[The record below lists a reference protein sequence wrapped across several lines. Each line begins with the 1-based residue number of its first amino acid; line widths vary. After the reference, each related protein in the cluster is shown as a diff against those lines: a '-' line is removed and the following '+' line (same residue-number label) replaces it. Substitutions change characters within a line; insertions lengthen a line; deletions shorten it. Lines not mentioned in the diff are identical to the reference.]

1 MPLSTGQILN
11 NRYRINSLLGQ
22 SRAGT
27 GAVYHAW
34 DLTLNMPVAVKE
46 YLAASLEA
54 AQQFAIEARQLAIL
68 RHPSLP
74 YVIDHFSLPG
84 QGEYL
89 VTEFIEGQ
97 NLQTTVAGLALRGGK
112 EHPQPASG
120 GAYHLQSQEVQAL
133 FWLGQVCEAVSYLH
147 AQSPAVL
154 HGDIKPANIKIT
166 SSGRAVLVDF
176 GIVSG
181 TSSATINARRQATL
195 MAGSSGQGFTS
206 PEQFEG
212 ISDLRSDIYALGA
225 TLYAALTG
233 KTPADSLQRQMGQI
247 MPAPRQL
254 NPAITPRTEAAIVRA
269 MELDPDRRFQ
279 SVAEFQTALGT
290 PVSGAPPVPPG
301 VLSGSYDLGEPSAEP
316 TGQTGS
322 SSRRWLIWA
331 IVAFLA
337 LCLVGSA
344 LAGIGVYTLMVIPGQ
359 QTATQLSLEQSQT
372 PFGGPTAGP
381 SASPS
386 SAVVPSPAATIT
398 PIVIPSVT
406 AGPISTPSPSPTL
419 TPPASVSEAGP
430 TVTVIVA
437 APTWQP
443 CPGTYPSRL
452 HVGDHAY
459 VSYDPPLSNR
469 VRRQPNNQSVVLGFL
484 QPGEKMEILDGPVCY
499 NNWIWW
505 QVRSL
510 ESDLSGW
517 TVEGDSTG
525 YWLVPY

>member
-1 MPLSTGQILN
+1 
-11 NRYRINSLLGQ
+11 
-22 SRAGT
+22 
-27 GAVYHAW
+27 
-34 DLTLNMPVAVKE
+34 MPVAVKE
-46 YLAASLEA
+46 YLAASPEA

-97 NLQTTVAGLALRGGK
+97 SLQTMVAGLAHRGGK
-112 EHPQPASG
+112 EHPQPAG
-120 GAYHLQSQEVQAL
+120 GRADHLQSQEVQSL
-133 FWLGQVCEAVSYLH
+133 FWLGQVCEAVGYLH
-147 AQSPAVL
+147 AQSPPIV

-166 SSGRAVLVDF
+166 SSRRAVLVDF
-176 GIVSG
+176 GIARAA
-181 TSSATINARRQATL
+181 SSAFTNAGRQATL
-195 MAGSSGQGFTS
+195 MAGSYGQGFTA
-206 PEQFEG
+206 PEQYQG

-225 TLYAALTG
+225 ALYAALTG
-233 KTPADSLQRQMGQI
+233 KVPTDSIQRQMGQT

-254 NPAITPRTEAAIVRA
+254 NPAITPRTEAAIAKA
-269 MELDPDRRFQ
+269 MELDPSRRFQ
-279 SVAEFQTALGT
+279 SVADFQTALGA
-290 PVSGAPPVPPG
+290 PVSGVLPVPPE
-301 VLSGSYDLGEPSAEP
+301 VSSGGYEHGEPPAEP
-316 TGQTGS
+316 TGRTGS
-322 SSRRWLIWA
+322 SSKSWLIWA

-337 LCLVGSA
+337 LCLAGSV

-372 PFGGPTAGP
+372 PLGAPSASP

-386 SAVVPSPAATIT
+386 SALVPSPAATIT

-406 AGPISTPSPSPTL
+406 PGLVSTPSSTPSL
-419 TPPASVSEAGP
+419 TSPASVSEAPP
-430 TVTVIVA
+430 TVTGLAA
-437 APTWQP
+437 APTWVP

-459 VSYDPPLSNR
+459 VSFDPPLANR

-517 TVEGDSTG
+517 TVEGDSTS